1 MRLRPL
7 YYISNSGTRNL
18 ALPNTRMTAHK
29 SQFCEPKSSTQ
40 RPLAY
45 LLANFGTTRASLC
58 STTRGTASML
68 RTVLMLAF
76 FVSSC
81 SSLHTPAVASRS
93 RPVVMMPGP
102 GKAWETA
109 NVPRGRVVMN
119 PFENLKQMQD
129 QRVAGLSHVNL
140 APGKCTLPLQ
150 EAIALMK
157 QWKEEIGDDAEK
169 FAERVSRSRCEA
181 AA

>member
-1 MRLRPL
+1 MGLSPPL
-7 YYISNSGTRNL
+7 DYLYNSSTRNL
-18 ALPNTRMTAHK
+18 ALPTTRSTAHDEDFTGVRWLT
-29 SQFCEPKSSTQ
+29 SQPIPALVAHLP
-40 RPLAY
+40 R
-45 LLANFGTTRASLC
+45 TTRARHSL
-58 STTRGTASML
+58 AML

>member
-1 MRLRPL
+1 MGLSHPL
-7 YYISNSGTRNL
+7 DYLYNSSTRNL
-18 ALPNTRMTAHK
+18 ALPLRKDGGQRGVGVRWLT
-29 SQFCEPKSSTQ
+29 SQPIPALVVHLSLP
-40 RPLAY
+40 R
-45 LLANFGTTRASLC
+45 TTRARHSL
-58 STTRGTASML
+58 AML

-129 QRVAGLSHVNL
+129 QRVAGLSHVNP

>member
-1 MRLRPL
+1 MRITAHNSQARMSAVLPP
-7 YYISNSGTRNL
+7 SNSSEKHLRGR
-18 ALPNTRMTAHK
+18 
-29 SQFCEPKSSTQ
+29 
-40 RPLAY
+40 
-45 LLANFGTTRASLC
+45 
-58 STTRGTASML
+58 TRGTARAML

>member
-1 MRLRPL
+1 M
-7 YYISNSGTRNL
+7 SAG
-18 ALPNTRMTAHK
+18 LPP
-29 SQFCEPKSSTQ
+29 SQFRHHEGISAEDEPRSTA
-40 RPLAY
+40 LA
-45 LLANFGTTRASLC
+45 
-58 STTRGTASML
+58 ML
-68 RTVLMLAF
+68 RTVLMPAF

>member
-1 MRLRPL
+1 
-7 YYISNSGTRNL
+7 
-18 ALPNTRMTAHK
+18 
-29 SQFCEPKSSTQ
+29 
-40 RPLAY
+40 
-45 LLANFGTTRASLC
+45 
-58 STTRGTASML
+58 ML